1 MKDFELLISRLR
13 QWRRWSRLQ
22 KSIYYGMRGLV
33 LGLLVSAIAAFFLI
47 PSSTLLISEYFVL
60 LDVSGILG
68 LTIAIG
74 IAWLWP
80 QSRLKMARKYE
91 QVFDLKE
98 RVSTAIELSQLE
110 DMDQAWQQL
119 QLNDALEATKQVI
132 PKDGLQW
139 HIPKLEISLLLVAFA
154 FIIGSWFYGQRSFQ
168 QAETNAQNQQLVE
181 DEIKNLEELITNIE
195 NSEQLSDET
204 KEAVLSPLK
213 ESLEEMKQAES
224 PKEAVSALSE
234 AQQTLEELSAPG
246 SKEFEGLQAAGE
258 ELAKNQDSPLNLT
271 GEALSQGDFQAAAES
286 LAALDLSRLNPE
298 ELANLSEQFTE
309 MAQGLENSSPELA
322 EQFQQA
328 AEALQNQDMPAAQ
341 EAIAKA
347 SESISNSAQRTETSE
362 AARKSA
368 TELANMQ
375 GQLMA
380 AMFGASAQSSGMKT
394 SSSESPTTEQK
405 GSFGSQAG
413 SGEFEESKT
422 PGQEAGLTPLTQ
434 DNQPGNSSEKQYD
447 SVYAPQRL
455 GGMSD
460 TELSLGTGEN
470 ADSNSVGGIGSTFTQ
485 NAQSSVPYSE
495 VYSSY
500 EESTQ
505 QALESGSIPLSLQPI
520 VREYFS
526 SLGPTR

>member
-1 MKDFELLISRLR
+1 MNDFELLLSRLR
-13 QWRRWSRLQ
+13 QWQRWSRLQ
-22 KSIYYGMRGLV
+22 KSIYFGLRGLV
-33 LGLLVSAIAAFFLI
+33 LGFLVFAIAAIFLI
-47 PSSTLLISEYFVL
+47 LSGRLLISEYFVL
-60 LDVSGILG
+60 LIASGLLG
-68 LTIAIG
+68 VIVGAG

-80 QSRLKMARKYE
+80 QSRLKMAREYE

-98 RVSTAIELSQLE
+98 RVSMAIELGQLE
-110 DMDQAWQQL
+110 NVDQAWQQL
-119 QLNDALEATKQVI
+119 QLNDALEVTKQIV

-139 HIPKLEISLLLVAFA
+139 RIPKLEISLLLVAFA
-154 FIIGSWFYGQRSFQ
+154 FVLSSWFYGQRSFQ

-181 DEIKNLEELITNIE
+181 NEIENLEELITNIE

-204 KEAVLSPLK
+204 KDAVTTPLK
-213 ESLEEMKQAES
+213 ESLEKMKQAES
-224 PKEAVSALSE
+224 PEEAISALSD
-234 AQQTLEELSAPG
+234 AQQTLEEVSQSG
-246 SKEFEGLQAAGE
+246 TEEFEGLQTAGE
-258 ELAKNQDSPLNLT
+258 ELAKNQDSPLTLM
-271 GEALSQGDFQAAAES
+271 GEALSQGNLQAAAKE
-286 LAALDLSRLNPE
+286 LASLDLRTLNAK
-298 ELANLSEQFTE
+298 ELATLSEQFME
-309 MAQGLENSSPELA
+309 MSQGLESASPELA

-347 SESISNSAQRTETSE
+347 SESISNSAQRAETSE
-362 AARKSA
+362 TARNSAA
-368 TELANMQ
+368 ELANMQ

-380 AMFGASAQSSGMKT
+380 AMFGTSSQSSGMKS
-394 SSSESPTTEQK
+394 SSSESPTGEQK

-434 DNQPGNSSEKQYD
+434 KNQPGDSSEKQYD

-455 GGMSD
+455 GGTSE
-460 TELSLGTGEN
+460 TELSLGTGEDASSN
-470 ADSNSVGGIGSTFTQ
+470 AIGGLGSTFTQ

-526 SLGPTR
+526 SLDPTR